1 MSGPRVAPLWRDRE
15 VSASPGAR
23 GIMKVQITA
32 VWMGLTAATVA
43 GQQSSQREPSTAAGS
58 TVSRPES
65 TVSRPESST
74 VSRPE
79 SSTVS
84 GPEST
89 REATRQPSEPAPL
102 QLPPIA
108 RPDPAQAAPPQPNA
122 PPQCP
127 GNSSTVAAG
136 SASSSF
142 PGVSASQLP
151 RAGVSADAFVRPGVS
166 AAQLAVLQP
175 GARSSPCA
183 PPRDVI
189 LYPETRTPARRMP
202 PPGGNE
208 P

>member
-1 MSGPRVAPLWRDRE
+1 MWRDRE
-15 VSASPGAR
+15 VAASPEAR
-23 GIMKVQITA
+23 GIMKAQITA
-32 VWMGLTAATVA
+32 VWIGLTAATVA
-43 GQQSSQREPSTAAGS
+43 GQQSSQSSRPESS

-65 TVSRPESST
+65 TVSRPESTS
-74 VSRPE
+74 
-79 SSTVS
+79 
-84 GPEST
+84 
-89 REATRQPSEPAPL
+89 EATRQPNEPAPL

-108 RPDPAQAAPPQPNA
+108 RPNPVEAAPPQPNPA
-122 PPQCP
+122 QCP
-127 GNSSTVAAG
+127 GNSSAVAAG
-136 SASSSF
+136 STSSSF

-189 LYPETRTPARRMP
+189 LYPETGTPARRLS
-202 PPGGNE
+202 PPGENE